1 MQVEKYISLNPGN
14 NLITEDLTILGIQIK
29 DRHKS
34 PSSIQ
39 DCINLSQDSE
49 KIVDSL
55 PVYFLQ
61 GNLPFPCR
69 IPVRANSNLLYE
81 IETSGN
87 YNKSLILLCQKGIH
101 IQNDGLIKAFR
112 VLPESGNEEDKP
124 GYASIKPFHEE
135 KWKILFWAYV
145 LENYN
150 NDDQFTEPS
159 GASDAY
165 IFGKMDISI
174 DDNIIT
180 QAVSLESIFSKRDY
194 YKLQNVEFE
203 QLLYIKTEPTYYD
216 AGGASSF
223 AFPHIAISVERIKL
237 SETK

>member
-29 DRHKS
+29 DRHQA
-34 PSSIQ
+34 PPSIQ
-39 DCINLSQDSE
+39 DKINLTRDSE
-49 KIVDSL
+49 KIIDSL

-61 GNLPFPCR
+61 GNFPFPCR
-69 IPVRANSNLLYE
+69 IPIHANSNLLYE

-87 YNKSLILLCQKGIH
+87 YNKPLILLCQKGIQV
-101 IQNDGLIKAFR
+101 QNDGLIKAFR

-124 GYASIKPFHEE
+124 GYASIKPFHGE

-150 NDDQFTEPS
+150 NNDQFTEPS
-159 GASDAY
+159 STDNAY
-165 IFGKMDISI
+165 TFGKMDISV
-174 DDNIIT
+174 DDNTIAQT
-180 QAVSLESIFSKRDY
+180 VSLEAIFSKRDH
-194 YKLQNVEFE
+194 YKLQNIEFE
-203 QLLYIKTEPTYYD
+203 KLLYIKTEPTFYELEL
-216 AGGASSF
+216 SLF